1 MAAVPGAPEPPRH
14 MAVAFGVDK
23 SKDSITEAKRRH
35 AAPEAAATRGA
46 AVVFEE
52 VRPSCPHQ
60 EA

>member
-1 MAAVPGAPEPPRH
+1 
-14 MAVAFGVDK
+14 MAVTFGVDK